1 MVNDLNEVFAQG
13 MADGMEKVARR
24 MTPGESSYLGV
35 IRKPASKVQKA
46 VAGLKRKI
54 GPGARKAGKWV
65 MKNKG
70 KAALIGAGAAAAGY
84 GGYRMYKDLK
94 NRKNKK

>member
-13 MADGMEKVARR
+13 MADGMEKVAKR
-24 MTPGESSYLGV
+24 MTLGEAEYLGV
-35 IRKPASKVQKA
+35 VRKPASRVAKA
-46 VAGLKRKI
+46 VAGMKRKV
-54 GPGARKAGKWV
+54 GPAGRKAGKWA

-70 KAALIGAGAAAAGY
+70 KAALLGVGAAAAGY